1 MWFYVIFL
9 CFQSQILKVYKKQL
23 NISLWLIIFM
33 YKHANW
39 ILSKQQKK
47 AVKRGSRMVSKSFR
61 KKKEKSENIAVNTT
75 KISAWIWKTRAS
87 WV

>member
-1 MWFYVIFL
+1 
-9 CFQSQILKVYKKQL
+9 
-23 NISLWLIIFM
+23 M

-75 KISAWIWKTRAS
+75 KISA
-87 WV
+87 